1 MKNRELPGITRV
13 QVHSAVLSRSGRG
26 PAALVSVQ
34 PTSTRGH
41 FMQVYLAD
49 LLSPVLG
56 DDVYSYRAKMIM
68 NVMTKVGHER
78 APHVQRE
85 VGVTCYIIF
94 TTSLEIL
101 SSLSIRIRG
110 PGSRTF
116 HSLSLN

>member
-13 QVHSAVLSRSGRG
+13 QVHSGVLSRSGRG
-26 PAALVSVQ
+26 PAALVFVQ

-94 TTSLEIL
+94 TTL
-101 SSLSIRIRG
+101 
-110 PGSRTF
+110 
-116 HSLSLN
+116 